1 MSNDSILFP
10 PSCQAGTYVGPVGP
24 QNVNVLTFSSCPAPA
39 LSLGAFAALSPFTQ
53 VYSSQ
58 GAGQLH
64 LQGARK
70 HFTANSSMR
79 LGKMS
84 ALQPEPCY
92 SLGVVIAGSSAL
104 PYKWV

>member
-39 LSLGAFAALSPFTQ
+39 LSLGASAALSPFT
-53 VYSSQ
+53 Q

-64 LQGARK
+64 LQGASK